1 MGKKV
6 QGSNYGL
13 ISDISV
19 TGLWKTMKICQDTRP
34 LGCNSGSFEEEAGM
48 LNRWYTSEDNTLD
61 GLYTGEL

>member
-48 LNRWYTSEDNTLD
+48 LNR
-61 GLYTGEL
+61 